1 MTGFPQRQGSQDFG
15 TMQSQL
21 SVGQESVEFIP
32 PHLSTG
38 QRNQFQFRG
47 AIQALPAT
55 HVGQRGQ
62 SVGQSQ
68 GQIKVMQH
76 KRSGP

>member
-21 SVGQESVEFIP
+21 SVGQESIEFIP
-32 PHLSTG
+32 PHPSTG

-55 HVGQRGQ
+55 QIGQRGQ
-62 SVGQSQ
+62 SVGRSH
-68 GQIKVMQH
+68 GQIKVAQR
-76 KRSGP
+76 KRGGP

>member
-32 PHLSTG
+32 PHLSTV

-62 SVGQSQ
+62 SVGRSQ